1 MSNISNLR
9 DAADYLLEQG
19 KYDDAFAVYD
29 EVYKQIWG
37 ALGSVH
43 SGLANFSQ
51 VYLSNNLRS
60 SIEFRNN
67 YINNAANTIFVKW
80 FDLDLDQTLNEFSF
94 TVFGHLQC
102 ICYSQTIHHQF
113 TMEKIFNEFLI
124 LQTLILN
131 GVEDK
136 WVPQI
141 LKLASPMIDDNRIK
155 RVRPLLTDSA
165 THKFLI
171 DGAEKLN
178 GTDWYGINIS
188 ILDYL
193 FKIGQQNSELFKNI
207 KKIVGPYSSNFNKNH
222 KQKTKTSEKKKKE
235 DPKSNYEKYEKYER
249 YEKYEK
255 YEKRSASQEKKKEK
269 EFDLKTA
276 TEYEKAKYFGNI
288 LGLEGKLTKAQIR
301 KKYYE
306 SIAKYHP
313 DKVHDLGAELKELA
327 ERKTKE
333 INGAYEWLKKKHNI

>member
-9 DAADYLLEQG
+9 DAADNLLEQG
-19 KYDDAFAVYD
+19 RYDNAFAVYD

-43 SGLANFSQ
+43 SGLTTFSQ

-60 SIEFRNN
+60 SIEFRNSFTN
-67 YINNAANTIFVKW
+67 SAANTIFVKW
-80 FDLDLDQTLNEFSF
+80 FELDLDQTLNEFTF

-102 ICYSQTIHHQF
+102 ICYSQTLHHQH
-113 TMEKIFNEFLI
+113 TMENIFNEFLI
-124 LQTLILN
+124 LQTLIVH

-141 LKLASPMIDDNRIK
+141 LKLATPMIEDNRIK
-155 RVRPLLTDSA
+155 RIRPLLTDTA
-165 THKFLI
+165 TQKFLI
-171 DGAEKLN
+171 EGAEKLN
-178 GTDWYGINIS
+178 GTDWFGINIS
-188 ILDYL
+188 ILDFL
-193 FKIGQQNSELFKNI
+193 FKIGQQNSELFKSI
-207 KKIVGPYSSNFNKNH
+207 KKIVGPYSSNFNK
-222 KQKTKTSEKKKKE
+222 KQNSKGSDRKKQE
-235 DPKSNYEKYEKYER
+235 EPKNNYERYEKYERYER

-255 YEKRSASQEKKKEK
+255 GSGTKETKK
-269 EFDLKTA
+269 EFDIKTA
-276 TEYEKAKYFGNI
+276 TEYEKAKYFGDI
-288 LGLEGKLTKAQIR
+288 LGLEGKLTKLQIR

-313 DKVHDLGAELKELA
+313 DKVQDLGAELKELA